1 MLGGILGDDTET
13 DNESESKEE
22 ALKSPQVV
30 AFSALANDKVAYC
43 VPILK

>member
-13 DNESESKEE
+13 DNESESKE